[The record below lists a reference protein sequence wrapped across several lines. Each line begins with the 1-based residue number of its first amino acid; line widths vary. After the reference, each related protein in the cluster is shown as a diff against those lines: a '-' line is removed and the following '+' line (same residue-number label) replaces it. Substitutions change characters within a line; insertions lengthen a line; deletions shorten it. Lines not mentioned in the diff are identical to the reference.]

1 VGSYKLLIKPS
12 AARQIEA
19 VPKADRLRIVRKIQ
33 ALSDEP
39 RPHGSEKLSAEEKY
53 RLRQGPY
60 RIIYSISEAE
70 KTVVIVKVGHRREV
84 YR

>member
-1 VGSYKLLIKPS
+1 MGSYKLLIKPS

-19 VPKADRLRIVRKIQ
+19 VPKADRLRIVRKIR
-33 ALSDEP
+33 ALSDQP
-39 RPHGSEKLSAEEKY
+39 RPHGSEKLSAEDKH

-70 KTVVIVKVGHRREV
+70 KTVVVVKVGHRREV